1 MRQHFTPYTASEK
14 KQWRQLKTLIDE
26 HGMTR
31 SQAGAHLGIPS
42 IKVGHLMG
50 RSYPT
55 PLEMRDRR
63 KNYIVKAMTDPKR
76 KQRTS
81 AYLISQFFM
90 IDETFVEQMIQELRN
105 EGRLP
110 RGDTNDTLERTAII
124 RALQKRHSNVYR
136 AETVGKGVTIG
147 DKLYVA
153 GKGWMTWVD
162 AAALADSYKK

>member
-1 MRQHFTPYTASEK
+1 VRQHFTPYTAAEK
-14 KQWRQLKTLIDE
+14 RQWQELKKLMDD

-31 SQAGAHLGIPS
+31 SQAGAHLCIPA
-42 IKVGHLMG
+42 ITVGRIMG
-50 RSYPT
+50 RSYPS
-55 PLEMRDRR
+55 PLEMRERR
-63 KNYIVKAMTDPKR
+63 KNYIIRAMTDPKR

-81 AYLISQFFM
+81 PYLISQFFM

-110 RGDTNDTLERTAII
+110 RGDTNDAIERTAII
-124 RALQKRHSNVYR
+124 RMLQKHHSNVYR
-136 AETVGKGVTIG
+136 AATVGKEKTVG

-153 GKGWMTWVD
+153 GKGWMAWPD